1 MNRDRLEVQPITGTI
16 GAEIHG
22 VDIAADLS
30 DETVG
35 QIRQALVDHCVIFF
49 RDQNL
54 DVEQHKKFCRRF
66 GEIFLHPN
74 HMGLTR
80 YPGVVDNVR
89 EPGDERIVGED
100 WHMDT
105 TMVAEPP
112 MGAVLYG
119 AEIPPYGGDTLFA
132 NQYLAYETLSDG
144 LKRTLEGLRA
154 VHSDRMVAGPKVG
167 MNAKR
172 TTKIREDAD
181 WRETIN
187 THPVVRTHPESGRK
201 QLYVNAAY
209 TVGFEGWTEAES
221 RPLLNFLLEHG
232 HRPEYTCRFQWR
244 TGSVAFWDNRSAKHL
259 AVHDAGKFRRVMR
272 RIQIAGDRPV

>member
-22 VDIAADLS
+22 VDISSDLS
-30 DETVG
+30 DETIG
-35 QIRQALVDHCVIFF
+35 QIRRALVDHCVIFF
-49 RDQNL
+49 RDQKL

-119 AEIPPYGGDTLFA
+119 VEIPPYGGDTLFA
-132 NQYLAYETLSDG
+132 NQYLAYETLSAG

-172 TTKIREDAD
+172 TTKIAKTPTGAKPSTRIPWCEPIRRAAASICTSMQRIRSDSKAGP
-181 WRETIN
+181 R
-187 THPVVRTHPESGRK
+187 RRAGR
-201 QLYVNAAY
+201 
-209 TVGFEGWTEAES
+209 
-221 RPLLNFLLEHG
+221 
-232 HRPEYTCRFQWR
+232 C
-244 TGSVAFWDNRSAKHL
+244 
-259 AVHDAGKFRRVMR
+259 
-272 RIQIAGDRPV
+272 